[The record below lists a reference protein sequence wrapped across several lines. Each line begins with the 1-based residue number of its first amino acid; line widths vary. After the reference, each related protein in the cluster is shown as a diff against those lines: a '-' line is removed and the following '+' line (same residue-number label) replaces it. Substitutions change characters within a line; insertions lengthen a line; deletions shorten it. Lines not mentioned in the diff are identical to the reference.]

1 MRYLLWYYGLNE
13 VQREK
18 YNTLKGRNRKNQ
30 LAIFME
36 KELKKIKFRLFKSIL
51 LTIVSCLLF
60 IDIGRQIITNF
71 I

>member
-36 KELKKIKFRLFKSIL
+36 KEFKKIKFRLFKSIL